1 MPTNSYDLIV
11 IGEDFAGLVAA
22 TLCAKRGMRV
32 LILSHGA
39 GPHGYQIGPHKLPI
53 EPLAMCGL
61 DSPAVKRVINELH
74 LGHTLKRKLIDS
86 PVSFQ
91 FVAPNV
97 RMDATADKDKQAG
110 EFEREFEDP
119 AEVEAVCEQ
128 ATEVARQLDL
138 ALSGDNEFPPTGFW
152 KRREVGKNAIKLS
165 DDARDWVERSESDAI
180 LRALIGLPVLL
191 GAHVSLDSVNPEAKA
206 RSFHLW
212 RQSAPRVLGDWS
224 SLREIFLERF
234 TRGNGETRD
243 ARVAELTFSWG
254 RVNGVRL
261 ESGEELGAGHVIAA
275 IPVADLQPLI
285 DRKVP
290 KRLAQCVEGL
300 EIAGYRYTLNMVVN
314 EAGIPEGMASPV
326 LITSDPDKPL
336 IGDNAI
342 AVFLA
347 PPDDEAQVVVTVTAV
362 CPAPLPG
369 HSLDDAFA
377 DLRVRLRERLEM
389 VMPFFSEH
397 VLLAHAPHEAALPEG
412 LAVDPGY
419 DFPTA
424 PTPVWTSNLDAALGV
439 SAVPYSIGLKHLTIA
454 SSQVLLQLGVEGAF
468 ATGWC
473 AAKLACDD
481 AGKKR
486 DYLKDEVLA
495 HS

>member
-53 EPLAMCGL
+53 EPLVLCGL
-61 DSPAVKRVINELH
+61 DSPAIKRVLSELH
-74 LGHTLKRKLIDS
+74 LGHTLKRKLVER

-91 FVAPNV
+91 FVAPDV
-97 RMDATADKDKQAG
+97 RLDTTPDRDKQAN
-110 EFEREFEDP
+110 EFAREFQDP
-119 AEVEAVCEQ
+119 DEITAVCDQ
-128 ATEVARQLDL
+128 AAEVARHFDSMLG
-138 ALSGDNEFPPTGFW
+138 GDNEFPPTGFW
-152 KRREVGKNAIKLS
+152 KRREVGKNAIKLA
-165 DDARDWVERSESDAI
+165 DDAREWLERTESDQI
-180 LRALIGLPVLL
+180 LRALVGLPVLL
-191 GAHVSLDSVNPEAKA
+191 GTHVSLKSVNPEAQA

-212 RQSAPRVLGDWS
+212 RQGAPRVRGDWS
-224 SLREIFLERF
+224 ALREIFLEKF
-234 TRGNGETRD
+234 ARGNGETRD
-243 ARVAELTFSWG
+243 GRVAELTFSWG

-261 ESGEELGAGHVIAA
+261 EGGEELGAGHVIAA
-275 IPVADLQPLI
+275 IPVDELQKLI

-290 KRLAQCVEGL
+290 KRLVQCVEGMK
-300 EIAGYRYTLNMVVN
+300 IAGYRYTLNMVVN
-314 EAGIPEGMASPV
+314 EAGIPEGMSSPV
-326 LITSDPDKPL
+326 FMTIDPDKPL
-336 IGDNAI
+336 TGDNAL
-342 AVFLA
+342 AVFLGQ
-347 PPDDEAQVVVTVTAV
+347 PDDAAQVAITVTAI

-369 HSLDDAFA
+369 QSRDDAFA
-377 DLRVRLRERLEM
+377 DLRIRLRERLET

-412 LAVDPGY
+412 MDVDPGY
-419 DFPTA
+419 DFPVPPA
-424 PTPVWTSNLDAALGV
+424 PVWACDLEPALGV
-439 SAVPYSIGLKHLTIA
+439 SAVPYSVGLKHLTIA
-454 SSQVLLQLGVEGAF
+454 SSQVLLQLGVEGSF

-495 HS
+495 Q

>member
-53 EPLAMCGL
+53 EPLALCGL
-61 DSPAVKRVINELH
+61 DSPAIKRVVTELH
-74 LGHTLKRKLIDS
+74 LGHTLKRKLIEH

-91 FVAPNV
+91 FVAPDV
-97 RMDATADKDKQAG
+97 RLDASPEADKQAS
-110 EFEREFEDP
+110 EFAREFENPDEIGTIC
-119 AEVEAVCEQ
+119 AEAS
-128 ATEVARQLDL
+128 EVAQQFDTVLGSD
-138 ALSGDNEFPPTGFW
+138 AEFPPTGFW
-152 KRREVGKNAIKLS
+152 KRREVGKNAIALS
-165 DDARDWVERSESDAI
+165 EDAEEWLQRAQSDGV
-180 LRALIGLPVLL
+180 LSALSSLPVLL
-191 GAHVSLDSVNPEAKA
+191 GTHVSPDSVSPEAQA
-206 RSFHLW
+206 RCFHLW
-212 RQSAPRVLGDWS
+212 RQGAPRVRGDWS
-224 SLREIFLERF
+224 AMREMFMEKF
-234 TRGNGETRD
+234 TQGNGETRD
-243 ARVAELTFSWG
+243 ARVAGLTFSWG

-261 ESGEELGAGHVIAA
+261 EGGEELGAGHVIAA
-275 IPVADLQPLI
+275 ISVDDLLQLV

-290 KRLAQCVEGL
+290 KRLTQCVEGL

-314 EAGIPEGMASPV
+314 EAGVPEGMSSPV
-326 LITSDPDKPL
+326 LITGDPDKPL
-336 IGDNAI
+336 TGDNAI

-347 PPDDEAQVVVTVTAV
+347 PPDDEAQVAVTVSAV
-362 CPAPLPG
+362 CPVPRPG
-369 HSLDDAFA
+369 QSLDDAFA

-412 LAVDPGY
+412 LDVDPGH

-424 PTPVWTSNLDAALGV
+424 PTPVWSSDLDAALGV
-439 SAVPYSIGLKHLTIA
+439 SAVPYSVGLKHLTVA
-454 SSQVLLQLGVEGAF
+454 SSQVLLQLGVEGSF

-495 HS
+495 

>member
-11 IGEDFAGLVAA
+11 IGEDFAGIVAA

-39 GPHGYQIGPHKLPI
+39 GPHGYSIGPHKLPI
-53 EPLAMCGL
+53 EPLALCGL
-61 DSPAVKRVINELH
+61 DNPAIKRVIAELH
-74 LGHTLKRKLIDS
+74 LSHTLKRKLLDG

-91 FVAPNV
+91 FVAPDV
-97 RMDATADKDKQAG
+97 RLDITPDQDKQAK
-110 EFEREFEDP
+110 EFAREFDDADEI
-119 AEVEAVCEQ
+119 EAVCAQ
-128 ATEVARQLDL
+128 AAEVARQFDSMLG
-138 ALSGDNEFPPTGFW
+138 GDVEFPPTGFW
-152 KRREVGKNAIKLS
+152 KRREVGKSAIKLAEDASEWLERARS
-165 DDARDWVERSESDAI
+165 DDV
-180 LRALIGLPVLL
+180 LRALSGLPVVL
-191 GAHVSLDSVNPEAKA
+191 GANVGLDSVNPEAVA

-212 RQSAPRVLGDWS
+212 RQGAPRVRGDWQTM
-224 SLREIFLERF
+224 REIFLDKF
-234 TRGNGETRD
+234 TQGNGETRD
-243 ARVAELTFSWG
+243 AHVSGLTFSWG

-261 ESGEELGAGHVIAA
+261 EGGEELGAGHVIAA
-275 IPVADLQPLI
+275 IPVDDLQQLI
-285 DRKVP
+285 DRKIP
-290 KRLAQCVEGL
+290 KRLTQCVDSL
-300 EIAGYRYTLNMVVN
+300 NIAGYRYTLNMVVN

-326 LITSDPDKPL
+326 LITSDPEKPL
-336 IGDNAI
+336 TGDNAI
-342 AVFLA
+342 AIFLG
-347 PPDDEAQVVVTVTAV
+347 PPDDAAQVAVTISAICPV
-362 CPAPLPG
+362 PAPG
-369 HSLDDAFA
+369 QSLDSAFA

-419 DFPTA
+419 DFPIA
-424 PTPVWTSNLDAALGV
+424 PTPVWTSELEPALGV
-439 SAVPYSIGLKHLTIA
+439 SAVPYSIGIKHLTVA

-473 AAKLACDD
+473 AAKIACDD

-495 HS
+495 Q